1 MTSVNDK
8 VTNWHTSNVRTS
20 QKHHHNNNAQI
31 LVVDGHRKKKS
42 NWLPHLPDNSTPR
55 CGAGVVKIGQSA

>member
-1 MTSVNDK
+1 MNDK
-8 VTNWHTSNVRTS
+8 VTNWHTSNARTT

-42 NWLPHLPDNSTPR
+42 NWLPHLPDNPTPR